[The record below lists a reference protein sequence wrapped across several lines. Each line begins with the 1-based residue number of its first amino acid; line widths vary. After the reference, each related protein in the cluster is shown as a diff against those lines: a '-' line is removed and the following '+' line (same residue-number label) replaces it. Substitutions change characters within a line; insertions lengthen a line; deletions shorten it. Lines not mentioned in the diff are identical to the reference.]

1 MGHNSPGAMHVMVE
15 AERRSYA
22 DRAHFLGD
30 PDFVTIPQDHLL
42 DKTYA
47 NERMQNFSTDKATL
61 SSEVSHG
68 DIIVVER
75 NETTHF
81 SIVDK
86 EGNAVSVTTT
96 LNGAY
101 GSKVFVDE
109 LGVFM
114 NNEMD
119 DFSSKPGT
127 PNMFGLTEV
136 KPIALPLKNVCLAQ

>member
-1 MGHNSPGAMHVMVE
+1 MVE

-42 DKTYA
+42 DKSYA
-47 NERMQNFSTDKATL
+47 YERMQNYSAEKATL
-61 SSEVSHG
+61 SSAVSHG
-68 DIIVVER
+68 DIIVVESD
-75 NETTHF
+75 ETTHF

-86 EGNAVSVTTT
+86 EGNAVAVTTP
-96 LNGAY
+96 NGAY

-109 LGVFM
+109 IGVFM

-119 DFSSKPGT
+119 DLVVTRYTQYVWFNG
-127 PNMFGLTEV
+127 
-136 KPIALPLKNVCLAQ
+136 